1 MSAPVIETS
10 EPPTPSPAP
19 RWQDRVAVAGF
30 LLAFLLP
37 MFARSTVHP
46 APLPGSPGLLS
57 QLHGIAC
64 LFTHKPEGWSSY
76 YVQVRRADTL
86 QWETLDQSELFE
98 LQPFGR
104 RTRMHRLLGAWQA
117 KPSRK
122 TRHMA
127 RWIIEQHAKSH
138 PEQARPDA
146 IRFTRAWMI
155 PSVEQPPEHGWVH
168 PDWFEVPP
176 QRRRVIVTYR
186 VDELLAEGAGDDP

>member
-1 MSAPVIETS
+1 MSALVIEHAKQ
-10 EPPTPSPAP
+10 PKP
-19 RWQDRVAVAGF
+19 RLRDRVAVAGF

-37 MFARSTVHP
+37 MVLRSTVHP

-57 QLHGIAC
+57 QLHAIAC
-64 LFTHKPEGWSSY
+64 LFTHKPDGWSSY
-76 YVQVRRADTL
+76 YVQIRDADT
-86 QWETLDQSELFE
+86 QRWQTLDQSELFE

-104 RTRMHRLLGAWQA
+104 RTRMHRLLGAWKA

-127 RWIIEQHAKSH
+127 RWIVEQHSSSH

-155 PSVEQPPEHGWVH
+155 PSVEQPPQQGWAH
-168 PDWFEVPP
+168 PDWFAVPP
-176 QRRRVIVTYR
+176 QRRRVIATYL
-186 VDELLAEGAGDDP
+186 VDDLLGDLVGGAPGEAE